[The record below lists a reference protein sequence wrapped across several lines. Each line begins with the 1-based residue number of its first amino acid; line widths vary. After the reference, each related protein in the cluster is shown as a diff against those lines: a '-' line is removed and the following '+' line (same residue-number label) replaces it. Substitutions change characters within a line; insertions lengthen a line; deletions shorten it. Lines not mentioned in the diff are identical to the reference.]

1 MGTLLPTAQSDYREY
16 QMGRV
21 NRRKTVQD
29 AKTLITGAASGIGK
43 ATALAAAARGARLVL
58 TDIDAEGLSA
68 TVAEVEQAGGAV
80 LIAEALDIADYEAVA
95 RFAATVHEKFGSL
108 DVVMNVAGTSVWG
121 TVDSLE
127 IRHWRRMIDINLLGP
142 INVIERFVPPMV
154 RAGGP
159 GALVNVSS
167 AAGLLALPWHA
178 AYSASKYGLRG
189 LSEVLRFELAEH
201 GISVHVVTPGA
212 VATPLVRSFDLVGV
226 DKEHPQVQRVTS
238 LFTRH
243 AVGPEKVAAAI
254 LKGIERNR
262 FLVYSSF
269 DIRFGYW
276 WKRKFA
282 FPYELLM
289 RLANRQ
295 FSTLKRSVN
304 RNPEPQHTS
313 DSPAPR

>member
-1 MGTLLPTAQSDYREY
+1 MQNG
-16 QMGRV
+16 
-21 NRRKTVQD
+21 
-29 AKTLITGAASGIGK
+29 KTLITGAASGIGR
-43 ATALAAAARGARLVL
+43 ATARAAGARGARLVL
-58 TDIDAEGLSA
+58 TDIDADGL
-68 TVAEVEQAGGAV
+68 AEVVTGIEAAGGTV
-80 LIAEALDIADYEAVA
+80 LYSEALDISEYDAVA
-95 RFAATVHEKFGSL
+95 EFAATVHERFGPL

-127 IRHWRRMIDINLLGP
+127 IRHWRKMIDINLLGP
-142 INVIERFVPPMV
+142 INVIERFIPPMV

-167 AAGLLALPWHA
+167 AAGLLALPWHS

-189 LSEVLRFELAEH
+189 LSEVLRFELAQH
-201 GISVHVVTPGA
+201 GISVHLVAPGA

-226 DKEHPQVQRVTS
+226 DKEHPRVQQVTS

-243 AVGPEKVAAAI
+243 AVAPEKVAAAI

-262 FLVYSSF
+262 FLVYTSF

-289 RLANRQ
+289 RLANKQ
-295 FSTLKRSVN
+295 FLSLKEAVTPVRPVDNS
-304 RNPEPQHTS
+304 RPPASELPPQ
-313 DSPAPR
+313 R

>member
-1 MGTLLPTAQSDYREY
+1 
-16 QMGRV
+16 MGRV
-21 NRRKTVQD
+21 HRRKTVEN
-29 AKTLITGAASGIGK
+29 AKTLVTGAASGIGK

-58 TDIDAEGLSA
+58 TDIDAAGLAA
-68 TVAEVEQAGGAV
+68 TVAEVEGAGGTV
-80 LIAEALDIADYEAVA
+80 LLSRALDISDYDAVA
-95 RFAATVHEKFGSL
+95 EFAAAVHEDLGSL

-154 RAGGP
+154 RSGQP

-226 DKEHPQVQRVTS
+226 DKEHPKVQRVTS

-243 AVGPEKVAAAI
+243 AVPPEKVAAAI

-289 RLANRQ
+289 RQANNQ

-304 RNPEPQHTS
+304 QDLPSDNTVSQGSPEAH
-313 DSPAPR
+313 

>member
-1 MGTLLPTAQSDYREY
+1 
-16 QMGRV
+16 MGRV
-21 NRRKTVQD
+21 DRRKSVKD

-43 ATALAAAARGARLVL
+43 ATALACAARGARLVL
-58 TDIDAEGLSA
+58 TDIDAEGLAS
-68 TVAEVEQAGGAV
+68 TVAEVERDGGTV
-80 LIAEALDIADYEAVA
+80 LLAKALDISDYDAVA
-95 RFAATVHEKFGSL
+95 EFAAAVHEGFGSL
-108 DVVMNVAGTSVWG
+108 DIVMNVAGTSIWG

-127 IRHWRRMIDINLLGP
+127 IRHWRRMVDINLMGP

-154 RAGGP
+154 RADRP

-167 AAGLLALPWHA
+167 AAGLMALPWHA

-212 VATPLVRSFDLVGV
+212 VATPLVRTFDLVGV
-226 DKEHPQVQRVTS
+226 DKDHPRVQKVTS

-243 AVGPEKVAAAI
+243 AVAPEKVAAAI

-282 FPYELLM
+282 FPYELVM
-289 RLANRQ
+289 RQANQQ
-295 FSTLKRSVN
+295 FSTLKQSVN
-304 RNPEPQHTS
+304 RDPVRTTADPE
-313 DSPAPR
+313 SPESH